1 MGNCIVFRQTN
12 SVVTQAATTSHRPNT
27 PARQHRHEQRKH
39 QDGDK
44 MVASGMKMDFG
55 YDKNFGERYVLGK
68 LLGHGQFGYTFVGT
82 DKINGDRVAVK
93 RIDKNKVS

>member
-1 MGNCIVFRQTN
+1 
-12 SVVTQAATTSHRPNT
+12 
-27 PARQHRHEQRKH
+27 
-39 QDGDK
+39 
-44 MVASGMKMDFG
+44 MDFG